1 VSLLEVCDLTVRYA
15 GAAEPPVRKL
25 GFSIEAGESLG
36 LVGESGSGKTQT
48 ALAIMGLLPPGAR
61 IDGSI
66 SFDGFALSNQSQRVL
81 AGFRGRRIGMV
92 FQDPQQALNPYLP
105 VGEQL
110 RRVLLEHKVA
120 PAATVR
126 ALALDLITRV
136 RLPEAERV
144 YRSFPHQLSGGMRQ
158 RAMIA
163 LALSCSPRL
172 LIADEPT
179 TSLDVTVQAEVLELL
194 QELRA
199 DSGIALLLITHDL
212 GVIAENCERM
222 LVMHRGR
229 MLEQGHTVKVFHKPR
244 HPETVA
250 MLAAAVRLE
259 HQAPPP
265 PPLPSP
271 EPVLRVESLSISYSN
286 PVGARDLWSRRPS
299 RSVVREVNF
308 SLFAAETLAVVG
320 ESGCGKSSL
329 AKAVVGLVAA
339 DQGGVYLGD
348 TRLAARVR
356 DRSAGERRSLQMVFQ
371 DPVASLSPAMSI
383 ANIIAEPLALHEPAL
398 TRSLRQERVAS
409 ILDRTGLDRS
419 LLERFPHELSG
430 GQAQRV
436 AIARALVLDPAV
448 IVCDEAV
455 AALDGTVR
463 RAVLELLLE
472 EQERSGLSLVFI
484 SHDMGVVRQ
493 VAHRVLVMYMGRV
506 VELAD
511 NERLFYRPR
520 HPYTRSLIDAVPV
533 ADPERRR
540 SNAGGGLLPAGE
552 VPQSRYP
559 ESRGC
564 PFHPRCKYAL
574 PICRSEM
581 PALRLVEGAEVAC
594 HRAEELDLRNR

>member
-1 VSLLEVCDLTVRYA
+1 MSLLAVRYLTVRYA
-15 GAAEPPVRKL
+15 GAAEPAVRKL

-48 ALAIMGLLPPGAR
+48 ALAIMGLLPPKAR
-61 IDGSI
+61 INGSI
-66 SFDGFALSNQSQRVL
+66 SFDGFPLSNQPQRVL
-81 AGFRGRRIGMV
+81 AGFRGRHIGMV

-120 PAATVR
+120 PAASVR
-126 ALALDLITRV
+126 ALAMDLITRV

-144 YRSFPHQLSGGMRQ
+144 YRAYPHQLSGGMRQ

-179 TSLDVTVQAEVLELL
+179 TSLDVTVQAQVLALL

-222 LVMHRGR
+222 LVIHHGHL
-229 MLEQGHTVKVFHKPR
+229 LEQGPTRGVFRNPKQQ
-244 HPETVA
+244 ETIA
-250 MLAAAVRLE
+250 MLAAAVRLD
-259 HQAPPP
+259 HPPP
-265 PPLPSP
+265 PRPLPSP
-271 EPVLRVESLSISYSN
+271 EPVLRVDNLGISYSDRAGS
-286 PVGARDLWSRRPS
+286 PDPWKRTPARG
-299 RSVVREVNF
+299 VVKDVSF
-308 SLFAAETLAVVG
+308 SLSAAETLAVVG

-329 AKAVVGLVAA
+329 AKGVVGLVGA
-339 DQGGVYLGD
+339 DTGGVYLVG
-348 TRLAARVR
+348 TELAARVQ
-356 DRSAGERRSLQMVFQ
+356 DRSAGDRRSLQMVFQ
-371 DPVASLSPAMSI
+371 DPIASLSPAMTI
-383 ANIIAEPLALHEPAL
+383 ANIIAEPLALHEPGL
-398 TRSLRQERVAS
+398 TRSLRQERVIAV
-409 ILDRTGLDRS
+409 LARVGLDPS
-419 LLERFPHELSG
+419 LLQRFPHELSG

-463 RAVLELLLE
+463 RAVLQVLLE
-472 EQERSGLSLVFI
+472 EQERTGLSLVFI

-493 VAHRVLVMYMGRV
+493 VAHRVLVMYMGQV
-506 VELAD
+506 VELAN
-511 NERLFYRPR
+511 NEQLFDR
-520 HPYTRSLIDAVPV
+520 IDAVPV
-533 ADPERRR
+533 ADPERRTNKVGTGFEPMGDVVHPG
-540 SNAGGGLLPAGE
+540 SA
-552 VPQSRYP
+552 
-559 ESRGC
+559 GC

-574 PICRSEM
+574 PVCRTEM
-581 PALRLVEGAEVAC
+581 PGLRLVDGVEVAC